1 MPTLYKCEVF
11 ARDYTFRGFAP
22 IERPS
27 IAVDYL
33 TLDKTTLSA
42 VSIEAQKGD
51 FVVVSDQYG
60 ASVYQGII
68 DDVEKDTT
76 GSVTITAL
84 PLMSLFDTDV
94 YFTRSESSQ
103 IETFIA
109 GIITSNFISS
119 GDSLQNVIG
128 MTVETTSS
136 TTGAL
141 NLKDNIHSFFEIV
154 TKSLTA
160 YGIAVNLELN
170 VQKKTLAVTVGKV
183 TDTATIEANLK
194 AITEKN
200 IILGDSYGEL
210 NKVTIYNKADEAQT
224 VTYYLHTDGS
234 VSTENT
240 DRVTPVFF
248 AAKFLDTE
256 EDFGT
261 AAYQKAY
268 ETLAPSTYNNL
279 IELTTAKDSA
289 VLDTS
294 MKMGT
299 EVLVIDGDKSYKS
312 ILTGYSITGN
322 LVKMTFGV
330 VRADLT
336 KILILERRQTSD
348 SSGSASVASIQNSE
362 IDNIVNS

>member
-1 MPTLYKCEVF
+1 MLTLYKAEIF

-22 IERPS
+22 ISAPT

-33 TLDKTTLSA
+33 TLEKTTFKA
-42 VSIEAQKGD
+42 KSIAAQKGD
-51 FVVVSDQYG
+51 FIRVTEQNG
-60 ASVYQGII
+60 ASVFEGIV
-68 DDVEKDTT
+68 DDVESGNSGTT
-76 GSVTITAL
+76 ISAQ
-84 PLMSLFDTDV
+84 PLMSLFDIDV
-94 YFTRSESSQ
+94 HFDRTTSSK
-103 IETFIA
+103 IEDFIA

-119 GDSLQNVIG
+119 GDSLQNVTG
-128 MTVETTSS
+128 MTVEATSS

-141 NLKDNIHSFFEIV
+141 NLKDNIHSFFEII